1 MDKAWRAVTA
11 GELRLSVELC
21 AMYWHFLL
29 MVWLIF
35 FGLLLLTDPIVS
47 DSVSFFDLSHSLT
60 VSLYPPRLKMHHRGH
75 RRNK

>member
-1 MDKAWRAVTA
+1 MAALIGRPRGLGRTMDKAWRAVTA

-47 DSVSFFDLSHSLT
+47 DSGL
-60 VSLYPPRLKMHHRGH
+60 VSLICRIL
-75 RRNK
+75 